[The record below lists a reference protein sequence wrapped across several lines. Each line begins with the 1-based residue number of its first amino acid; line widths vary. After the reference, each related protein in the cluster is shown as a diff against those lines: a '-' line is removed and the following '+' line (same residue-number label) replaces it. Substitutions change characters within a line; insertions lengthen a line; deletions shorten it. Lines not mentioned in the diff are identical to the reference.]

1 MNSKEYVV
9 VRQGTRIYR
18 VPKHPAETHEQA
30 FQKAMLL
37 SKMDNTL
44 SNQVKW
50 SIVCAQ
56 QMKKKYGL
64 EYTHELEEL
73 LHNK

>member
-9 VRQGTRIYR
+9 IRRGSKIYR

-30 FQKAMLL
+30 FQKALLL
-37 SKMDNTL
+37 STMDNSL
-44 SNQVKW
+44 SSQVKW

-64 EYTHELEEL
+64 EYTSELEEY
-73 LHNK
+73 LH